1 MLHQGR
7 SSRLGGLACMAASI
21 LLTACGGEENA
32 YQAPPPPSVTAIKP
46 PLHTFTPYQ
55 DIVATVR
62 PVETIEVRA
71 RVSGFLKTR
80 DFTPGQE
87 VSRDDVLFTLE
98 TNEYQAAVN
107 GARADLAAANA
118 GYQLDVELSRKYQ
131 NAYDE
136 GAATDYELLESRAR
150 VEVSAAAVQQAQA
163 KLERAELDLSYT
175 TVTCPIDGRIGE
187 ELVSVG
193 NLVGRGDPTLLAKV
207 STIDPMKVYFDVPEK
222 GYLDFRSRTRA
233 AGRDPDELRTYPFKL
248 ILPNGRPYGIEGRL
262 DFIDNEIDR
271 STGTMR
277 MRGTIP
283 NPDGILRDGL
293 FVRARLEQPSQET
306 LALPESAILV
316 DMAGE
321 YVYLVG
327 PDDIVSR
334 QGVEIGVTID
344 GLTEVL
350 KGIDENSV
358 VIVDGILRARPGAPV
373 TPEIVGLKEAMERI
387 DPGSKIA
394 ETP

>member
-1 MLHQGR
+1 
-7 SSRLGGLACMAASI
+7 MAASI

>member
-1 MLHQGR
+1 
-7 SSRLGGLACMAASI
+7 MAASI

-87 VSRDDVLFTLE
+87 VGRGDVLFTLE

-136 GAATDYELLESRAR
+136 GAATDYELLESRAK

-334 QGVEIGVTID
+334 QGAEIGVTID